1 MPSNPTSPISRDA
14 WSEHIAKWR
23 ASELTRI
30 EYCRQHGLQLNSF
43 VYQIN
48 RHHDAQAKK
57 LILIPLKVRATPS
70 VAPSGGDFVLRGP
83 KGWSLTMT
91 SDVST
96 AWLGDL
102 LGRLS

>member
-1 MPSNPTSPISRDA
+1 MPSNPTSPISRDE

-23 ASELTRI
+23 TSELTRI
-30 EYCRQHGLQLNSF
+30 EYCRHHGLQLNSF

-48 RHHDAQAKK
+48 RSQEAKAKGLKLVPVKIQA
-57 LILIPLKVRATPS
+57 
-70 VAPSGGDFVLRGP
+70 APPGGDVVLRGP
-83 KGWSLTMT
+83 RGWSLTMT

-102 LGRLS
+102 LGRLA

>member
-1 MPSNPTSPISRDA
+1 MPSNPRSPLSRDE

-23 ASELTRI
+23 TSELTRA
-30 EYCRQHGLQLNSF
+30 EYSQQHGLALNAF

-48 RHHDAQAKK
+48 RHQNGQAKK
-57 LILIPLKVRATPS
+57 LTLVPVKVGTTAS
-70 VAPSGGDFVLRGP
+70 SGEVVLRGP
-83 KGWSLTMT
+83 RGWSVTMAGDI
-91 SDVST
+91 SA